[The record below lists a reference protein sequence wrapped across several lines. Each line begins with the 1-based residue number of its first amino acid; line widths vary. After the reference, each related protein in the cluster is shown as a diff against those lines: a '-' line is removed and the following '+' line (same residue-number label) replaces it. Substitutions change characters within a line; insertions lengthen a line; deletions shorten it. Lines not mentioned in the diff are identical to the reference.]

1 MEKGTALPKNI
12 RQIGEI
18 QGKEK
23 VCIEDYVM
31 TYIHKKEPQEEK
43 GFLGVFLGERRET
56 EEGTYVFI
64 RGILEMSFEDCQKKT
79 TEQARQEKQKEEE
92 IRAEEENVQDTKI
105 RAKEEHGKENEIAE
119 RKEAGIEEKKNRFEK
134 VGMVTHDGKEEGI
147 QQETQEM
154 PRGSREWFEKQKAEY
169 FPGWEIQGC
178 CVIGMYQ
185 PKQLEQLAEI
195 APEAGQIIYHLQEQ
209 EETLYWRDAEE
220 YRRLR
225 GYLVFYEQN
234 RNMQEYM
241 AEEFKDKSVEKE
253 SLPDQAI
260 RSFREKIREKGEKRT
275 GSMLRLA
282 SSFFVVTVL
291 IVGAIAVNRIDD
303 IRMGRNA
310 LKNDQ
315 EAVSGQIQQE
325 GERFSPANSGTD
337 GSSTATSGNVLGQP
351 GTGADAAGDILNVT
365 DSIQNTAAG
374 MQGLADNM
382 QNSAAGTQ
390 GVGDNMQNSAAG
402 TQGVSDN
409 MQNSAAGTQGVGD
422 NMQNSAA
429 GTQGVS
435 DNIQNLAAGTQGV
448 GDNMQNSA
456 AGTQGVGDNMQNSAA
471 GMQGV
476 GDNMQNSAAGTQG
489 VGDNMQNS
497 AAGTQGVSDNMQN
510 SAAGM
515 QDAAGNMAN
524 QAGNMQDSA
533 AVMQNSDAAQSGGQ
547 NSSGNG
553 TAQSSDGTA
562 GLQGS
567 GNLADAAGGQD
578 VSGAQS
584 SEGARD
590 TSGGSAS
597 GTNSSPVESG
607 ASGTAGTQSSTADGT
622 SDSPAASETSARAIH
637 ASYVIRQGDTL
648 ADICSRYYGS
658 MDRVEE
664 ICSVNHIADA
674 NMIMPGQKI
683 VLP

>member
-43 GFLGVFLGERRET
+43 GYLGVFLGERKET

-64 RGILEMSFEDCQKKT
+64 RGILEMSFADDQMKAAQRVRE
-79 TEQARQEKQKEEE
+79 EKRKEEMHTE
-92 IRAEEENVQDTKI
+92 AQDGKDGELRAQNDQEEKI
-105 RAKEEHGKENEIAE
+105 QVRDEHGKERETMDGNAVKAAQEN
-119 RKEAGIEEKKNRFEK
+119 KEEKKGKLEK
-134 VGMVTHDGKEEGI
+134 AEIEGKTLQEEGTPK
-147 QQETQEM
+147 ETEEV
-154 PRGSREWFEKQKAEY
+154 PLNSREWFEKQKEEY

-195 APEAGQIIYHLQEQ
+195 APEAGQLIYHLQEQ

-234 RNMQEYM
+234 RKMQEYM
-241 AEEFKDKSVEKE
+241 TEEFKDKSVEKE

-303 IRMGRNA
+303 IRAGRNA
-310 LKNDQ
+310 LKNGQ
-315 EAVSGQIQQE
+315 EALSGQVQQE
-325 GERFSPANSGTD
+325 GERLPASDPGAD
-337 GSSTATSGNVLGQP
+337 GGSTATSGNVLGQP
-351 GTGADAAGDILNVT
+351 GAGTDTAGDLLSVADT
-365 DSIQNTAAG
+365 IQNTAEGLQGTAGNMQNAAEG
-374 MQGLADNM
+374 MQGTAGNMQNAAEGVQGTVGNM
-382 QNSAAGTQ
+382 QNSAE
-390 GVGDNMQNSAAG
+390 
-402 TQGVSDN
+402 
-409 MQNSAAGTQGVGD
+409 
-422 NMQNSAA
+422 
-429 GTQGVS
+429 
-435 DNIQNLAAGTQGV
+435 
-448 GDNMQNSA
+448 
-456 AGTQGVGDNMQNSAA
+456 
-471 GMQGV
+471 
-476 GDNMQNSAAGTQG
+476 
-489 VGDNMQNS
+489 
-497 AAGTQGVSDNMQN
+497 
-510 SAAGM
+510 GM
-515 QDAAGNMAN
+515 QDATGNLTN
-524 QAGNMQDSA
+524 QADSMQGGAD
-533 AVMQNSDAAQSGGQ
+533 VLQNTDTAQSGGQ
-547 NSSGNG
+547 NLSGDGNTQSSGG
-553 TAQSSDGTA
+553 TGSIQGT
-562 GLQGS
+562 
-567 GNLADAAGGQD
+567 GNLAGAAGGQD
-578 VSGAQS
+578 VSGTQS
-584 SEGARD
+584 SESARD
-590 TSGGSAS
+590 TSIGSTS
-597 GTNSSPVESG
+597 GMNSSPVEGS
-607 ASGTAGTQSSTADGT
+607 AADTTGTQSSTTDGT
-622 SDSPAASETSARAIH
+622 SASPAASETSSRAIH
-637 ASYVIRQGDTL
+637 SSYVIRQGDTL

-658 MDRVEE
+658 LNRVEE

>member
-43 GFLGVFLGERRET
+43 GYLGVFLGERKET

-64 RGILEMSFEDCQKKT
+64 RGILEMSFADDQMKAAQRVRE
-79 TEQARQEKQKEEE
+79 EKRKEEMHTE
-92 IRAEEENVQDTKI
+92 AQDGKDGELRAQNDQEEKI
-105 RAKEEHGKENEIAE
+105 QVRDEHGKERETMDGNAVKAAQEN
-119 RKEAGIEEKKNRFEK
+119 KEEKKGKLEK
-134 VGMVTHDGKEEGI
+134 AEIEGKTLQEEGTPK
-147 QQETQEM
+147 ETEEV
-154 PRGSREWFEKQKAEY
+154 PLNSREWFEKQKEEY

-195 APEAGQIIYHLQEQ
+195 APEAGQLIYHLQEQ

-234 RNMQEYM
+234 RKMQEYM
-241 AEEFKDKSVEKE
+241 TEEFKDKSVEKE

-303 IRMGRNA
+303 IRAGRNA
-310 LKNDQ
+310 LKNGQ
-315 EAVSGQIQQE
+315 EALSGQVQQE
-325 GERFSPANSGTD
+325 GERLPASDPGAD
-337 GSSTATSGNVLGQP
+337 GGSTATSGNVLGQP
-351 GTGADAAGDILNVT
+351 GAGTDTAGDLLSVADTIQNTAEGLQGTAGNMQNAAEGMQGTAGNMQSAAAGMQNTAEGVQGAAGN
-365 DSIQNTAAG
+365 IQNTAAG
-374 MQGLADNM
+374 MQGNTGNVQNTAEGVQGTAGNM
-382 QNSAAGTQ
+382 QNSAE
-390 GVGDNMQNSAAG
+390 
-402 TQGVSDN
+402 
-409 MQNSAAGTQGVGD
+409 
-422 NMQNSAA
+422 
-429 GTQGVS
+429 
-435 DNIQNLAAGTQGV
+435 
-448 GDNMQNSA
+448 
-456 AGTQGVGDNMQNSAA
+456 
-471 GMQGV
+471 
-476 GDNMQNSAAGTQG
+476 
-489 VGDNMQNS
+489 
-497 AAGTQGVSDNMQN
+497 
-510 SAAGM
+510 GM
-515 QDAAGNMAN
+515 QDATGNLTN
-524 QAGNMQDSA
+524 QADSMQGGAD
-533 AVMQNSDAAQSGGQ
+533 VLQNTDTAQSGGQ
-547 NSSGNG
+547 NLSGDGNIQSSGG
-553 TAQSSDGTA
+553 TGSIQGT
-562 GLQGS
+562 
-567 GNLADAAGGQD
+567 GNLTGAAGGQD
-578 VSGAQS
+578 VSGTQS
-584 SEGARD
+584 SESARD
-590 TSGGSAS
+590 TSIDSTS
-597 GTNSSPVESG
+597 GMNSSPVEGS
-607 ASGTAGTQSSTADGT
+607 AADTAGTQSSTTDGT
-622 SDSPAASETSARAIH
+622 SAPPAASETSSRAIH
-637 ASYVIRQGDTL
+637 SSYVIRQGDTL

-658 MDRVEE
+658 LDRVEE

>member
-43 GFLGVFLGERRET
+43 GYLGVFLGERKET

-64 RGILEMSFEDCQKKT
+64 RGILEMSFADDQMKAAQRVRE
-79 TEQARQEKQKEEE
+79 EKRKEEMHTE
-92 IRAEEENVQDTKI
+92 AQDGKDGELRAQNDQEEKI
-105 RAKEEHGKENEIAE
+105 QVRDEHGKERETMDGNAVKAAQEN
-119 RKEAGIEEKKNRFEK
+119 KEEKKGKLEK
-134 VGMVTHDGKEEGI
+134 AEIEGKTLQEEGTPK
-147 QQETQEM
+147 ETEEV
-154 PRGSREWFEKQKAEY
+154 PLNSREWFEKQKEEY

-195 APEAGQIIYHLQEQ
+195 APEAGQLIYHLQEQ

-234 RNMQEYM
+234 RKMQEYM
-241 AEEFKDKSVEKE
+241 TEEFKDKSVEKE

-303 IRMGRNA
+303 IRAGRNA
-310 LKNDQ
+310 LKNGQ
-315 EAVSGQIQQE
+315 EALSGQVQQE
-325 GERFSPANSGTD
+325 GERLPASDPGAD
-337 GSSTATSGNVLGQP
+337 GGSTATSGNVLGQP
-351 GTGADAAGDILNVT
+351 GAGTDTAGDLLNVADT
-365 DSIQNTAAG
+365 IQNTAEGLQGTAGNMQNAAEG
-374 MQGLADNM
+374 MQGTAGNMQNAAEGIQGTAGNMQNAAEGVQGTVGNM
-382 QNSAAGTQ
+382 QNSAE
-390 GVGDNMQNSAAG
+390 
-402 TQGVSDN
+402 
-409 MQNSAAGTQGVGD
+409 
-422 NMQNSAA
+422 
-429 GTQGVS
+429 
-435 DNIQNLAAGTQGV
+435 
-448 GDNMQNSA
+448 
-456 AGTQGVGDNMQNSAA
+456 
-471 GMQGV
+471 
-476 GDNMQNSAAGTQG
+476 
-489 VGDNMQNS
+489 
-497 AAGTQGVSDNMQN
+497 
-510 SAAGM
+510 GM
-515 QDAAGNMAN
+515 QDATGNLTN
-524 QAGNMQDSA
+524 QADSMQGGAD
-533 AVMQNSDAAQSGGQ
+533 VLQNTDTAQSGGQ
-547 NSSGNG
+547 NLSGDGNTQSSGG
-553 TAQSSDGTA
+553 TGSIQGT
-562 GLQGS
+562 
-567 GNLADAAGGQD
+567 GNLAGAAGGQD
-578 VSGAQS
+578 VSGTQS
-584 SEGARD
+584 SESARD
-590 TSGGSAS
+590 TSIGSTS
-597 GTNSSPVESG
+597 GMNSSPVEGS
-607 ASGTAGTQSSTADGT
+607 AADTTGTQSSTTDGT
-622 SDSPAASETSARAIH
+622 SASPAASETSSRAIH
-637 ASYVIRQGDTL
+637 SSYVIRQGDTL

-658 MDRVEE
+658 LDRVEE

>member
-43 GFLGVFLGERRET
+43 GYLGVFLGERKET

-64 RGILEMSFEDCQKKT
+64 RGILEMSFADDQMKAAQRVRE
-79 TEQARQEKQKEEE
+79 EKRKEEMHTE
-92 IRAEEENVQDTKI
+92 AQDGKDGELRAQNDQEEKI
-105 RAKEEHGKENEIAE
+105 QVRDEHGKERETMDGNAVKAAQEN
-119 RKEAGIEEKKNRFEK
+119 KEEKKGKLEK
-134 VGMVTHDGKEEGI
+134 AEIEGKTLQEEGTPK
-147 QQETQEM
+147 ETEEV
-154 PRGSREWFEKQKAEY
+154 PLNSREWFEKQKEEY

-195 APEAGQIIYHLQEQ
+195 APEAGQLIYHLQEQ

-234 RNMQEYM
+234 RKMQEYM
-241 AEEFKDKSVEKE
+241 TEEFKDKSVEKE

-303 IRMGRNA
+303 IRAGRNA
-310 LKNDQ
+310 LKNGQ
-315 EAVSGQIQQE
+315 EALSGQVQQE
-325 GERFSPANSGTD
+325 GERLPASDPGAD
-337 GSSTATSGNVLGQP
+337 GGSTATSGNVLGQP
-351 GTGADAAGDILNVT
+351 GAGTDTAGDLLNVADT
-365 DSIQNTAAG
+365 IQNTAEGLQGTAGNMQNAAEG
-374 MQGLADNM
+374 MQGTAGNMQNAAEGIQGTAGNMQNAAEGVQGTVGNM
-382 QNSAAGTQ
+382 QNSAE
-390 GVGDNMQNSAAG
+390 
-402 TQGVSDN
+402 
-409 MQNSAAGTQGVGD
+409 
-422 NMQNSAA
+422 
-429 GTQGVS
+429 
-435 DNIQNLAAGTQGV
+435 
-448 GDNMQNSA
+448 
-456 AGTQGVGDNMQNSAA
+456 
-471 GMQGV
+471 
-476 GDNMQNSAAGTQG
+476 
-489 VGDNMQNS
+489 
-497 AAGTQGVSDNMQN
+497 
-510 SAAGM
+510 GM
-515 QDAAGNMAN
+515 QDATGNLTN
-524 QAGNMQDSA
+524 QADSMQGGAD
-533 AVMQNSDAAQSGGQ
+533 VLQNTDTAQSGGQ
-547 NSSGNG
+547 NLSGDGNTQSSGG
-553 TAQSSDGTA
+553 TGSIQGT
-562 GLQGS
+562 
-567 GNLADAAGGQD
+567 GNLAGAAGGQD
-578 VSGAQS
+578 VSGTQS
-584 SEGARD
+584 SESARD
-590 TSGGSAS
+590 TSIGSTS
-597 GTNSSPVESG
+597 GMNSSPVEGS
-607 ASGTAGTQSSTADGT
+607 AADTAGTQSSTTDGT
-622 SDSPAASETSARAIH
+622 SAPPAASETSSRAIH
-637 ASYVIRQGDTL
+637 SSYVIRQGDTL

-658 MDRVEE
+658 LDRVEE

>member
-43 GFLGVFLGERRET
+43 GYLGVFLGERKET

-64 RGILEMSFEDCQKKT
+64 RGILEMSFADDQMKAAQRVRE
-79 TEQARQEKQKEEE
+79 EKRKEEMHTE
-92 IRAEEENVQDTKI
+92 AQDGKDGELRAQNDQEEKI
-105 RAKEEHGKENEIAE
+105 QVRDEHGKERETMDGNAVKAAQEN
-119 RKEAGIEEKKNRFEK
+119 KEEKKGKLEK
-134 VGMVTHDGKEEGI
+134 AEIEGKTLQEEGTPK
-147 QQETQEM
+147 ETEEV
-154 PRGSREWFEKQKAEY
+154 PLNSREWFEKQKEEY

-195 APEAGQIIYHLQEQ
+195 APEAGQLIYHLQEQ

-234 RNMQEYM
+234 RKMQEYM
-241 AEEFKDKSVEKE
+241 TEEFKDKSVEKE

-303 IRMGRNA
+303 IRAGRNA
-310 LKNDQ
+310 LKNGQ
-315 EAVSGQIQQE
+315 EALSGQVQQE
-325 GERFSPANSGTD
+325 GERLPASDPGAD
-337 GSSTATSGNVLGQP
+337 GGSTATSGNVLGQP
-351 GTGADAAGDILNVT
+351 GAGTDTAGDLLSVADT
-365 DSIQNTAAG
+365 IQNTAEGLQGTAGNMQNAAEG
-374 MQGLADNM
+374 MQGTAGNMQNAAEGIQGTAGNMQNAAEGVQGTVGNM
-382 QNSAAGTQ
+382 QNSAE
-390 GVGDNMQNSAAG
+390 
-402 TQGVSDN
+402 
-409 MQNSAAGTQGVGD
+409 
-422 NMQNSAA
+422 
-429 GTQGVS
+429 
-435 DNIQNLAAGTQGV
+435 
-448 GDNMQNSA
+448 
-456 AGTQGVGDNMQNSAA
+456 
-471 GMQGV
+471 
-476 GDNMQNSAAGTQG
+476 
-489 VGDNMQNS
+489 
-497 AAGTQGVSDNMQN
+497 
-510 SAAGM
+510 GM
-515 QDAAGNMAN
+515 QDATGNLTN
-524 QAGNMQDSA
+524 QADSMQGGAD
-533 AVMQNSDAAQSGGQ
+533 VLQNTDTAQSGGQ
-547 NSSGNG
+547 NLSGDGNTQSSGG
-553 TAQSSDGTA
+553 TGSIQGT
-562 GLQGS
+562 
-567 GNLADAAGGQD
+567 GNLAGAAGGQD
-578 VSGAQS
+578 VSGTQS
-584 SEGARD
+584 SESARD
-590 TSGGSAS
+590 TSIGSTS
-597 GTNSSPVESG
+597 GMNSSPVEGS
-607 ASGTAGTQSSTADGT
+607 AADTTGTQSSTTDGT
-622 SDSPAASETSARAIH
+622 SASPAASETSSRAIH
-637 ASYVIRQGDTL
+637 SSYVIRQGDTL

-658 MDRVEE
+658 LNRVEE

>member
-43 GFLGVFLGERRET
+43 GYLGVFLGERKET

-64 RGILEMSFEDCQKKT
+64 RGILEMSFADDQMKAAQRVRE
-79 TEQARQEKQKEEE
+79 EKRKEEMHTE
-92 IRAEEENVQDTKI
+92 AQDGKDGELRAQNDQEEKI
-105 RAKEEHGKENEIAE
+105 QVRDEHGKERETMDGNAVKAAQEN
-119 RKEAGIEEKKNRFEK
+119 KEEKKGKLEK
-134 VGMVTHDGKEEGI
+134 AEIEGKTLQEEGTPK
-147 QQETQEM
+147 ETEEVTLN
-154 PRGSREWFEKQKAEY
+154 SREWFEKQKEEY

-195 APEAGQIIYHLQEQ
+195 APEAGQLIYHLQEQ

-234 RNMQEYM
+234 RKMQEYM
-241 AEEFKDKSVEKE
+241 TEEFKDKSVEKE

-303 IRMGRNA
+303 IRAGRNA
-310 LKNDQ
+310 LKNGQ
-315 EAVSGQIQQE
+315 EALSGQVQQE
-325 GERFSPANSGTD
+325 GERLPASDPGAD
-337 GSSTATSGNVLGQP
+337 GGSTATSGNVLGQP
-351 GTGADAAGDILNVT
+351 GAGTDTAGDLLNVADT
-365 DSIQNTAAG
+365 IQNTAEGLQGTAGNMQNAAEG
-374 MQGLADNM
+374 MQGTAGNMQNAAEGIQGTAGNMQNAAEGVQGTVGNM
-382 QNSAAGTQ
+382 QNSAE
-390 GVGDNMQNSAAG
+390 
-402 TQGVSDN
+402 
-409 MQNSAAGTQGVGD
+409 
-422 NMQNSAA
+422 
-429 GTQGVS
+429 
-435 DNIQNLAAGTQGV
+435 
-448 GDNMQNSA
+448 
-456 AGTQGVGDNMQNSAA
+456 
-471 GMQGV
+471 
-476 GDNMQNSAAGTQG
+476 
-489 VGDNMQNS
+489 
-497 AAGTQGVSDNMQN
+497 
-510 SAAGM
+510 GM
-515 QDAAGNMAN
+515 QDATGNLTN
-524 QAGNMQDSA
+524 QADSMQGGAD
-533 AVMQNSDAAQSGGQ
+533 VLQNTDTAQSGGQ
-547 NSSGNG
+547 NLSGDGNTQSSGG
-553 TAQSSDGTA
+553 TGSIQGT
-562 GLQGS
+562 
-567 GNLADAAGGQD
+567 GNLAGAAGGQD
-578 VSGAQS
+578 VSGTQS
-584 SEGARD
+584 SESARD
-590 TSGGSAS
+590 TSIGSTS
-597 GTNSSPVESG
+597 GMNSSPVEGS
-607 ASGTAGTQSSTADGT
+607 AADTTGTQSSTTDGT
-622 SDSPAASETSARAIH
+622 SASPAASETSSRAIH
-637 ASYVIRQGDTL
+637 SSYVIRQGDTL

-658 MDRVEE
+658 LDRVEE

>member
-1 MEKGTALPKNI
+1 MVRLCEYGKRSERSMEKGTALPKNI

-134 VGMVTHDGKEEGI
+134 AGMVTHDGKEEGI

-374 MQGLADNM
+374 TQGLADNM

-402 TQGVSDN
+402 T
-409 MQNSAAGTQGVGD
+409 
-422 NMQNSAA
+422 
-429 GTQGVS
+429 
-435 DNIQNLAAGTQGV
+435 
-448 GDNMQNSA
+448 
-456 AGTQGVGDNMQNSAA
+456 
-471 GMQGV
+471 
-476 GDNMQNSAAGTQG
+476 
-489 VGDNMQNS
+489 
-497 AAGTQGVSDNMQN
+497 
-510 SAAGM
+510 
-515 QDAAGNMAN
+515 
-524 QAGNMQDSA
+524 QDSA

>member
-43 GFLGVFLGERRET
+43 GYLGVFLGERKET

-64 RGILEMSFEDCQKKT
+64 RGILEMSFADDQMKAAQRVRE
-79 TEQARQEKQKEEE
+79 EKRKEEMHTE
-92 IRAEEENVQDTKI
+92 AQDGKDGELRAQNDQEEKI
-105 RAKEEHGKENEIAE
+105 QVRDEHGKERETMDGNAVKAAQEN
-119 RKEAGIEEKKNRFEK
+119 KEEKKGKLEK
-134 VGMVTHDGKEEGI
+134 AEIEGKTLQEEGTPK
-147 QQETQEM
+147 ETEEV
-154 PRGSREWFEKQKAEY
+154 PLNSREWFEKQKEEY

-195 APEAGQIIYHLQEQ
+195 APEAGQLIYHLQEQ

-234 RNMQEYM
+234 RKMQEYM
-241 AEEFKDKSVEKE
+241 TEEFKDKSVEKE

-303 IRMGRNA
+303 IRAGRNA
-310 LKNDQ
+310 LKNGQ
-315 EAVSGQIQQE
+315 EALSGQVQQE
-325 GERFSPANSGTD
+325 GERLPASDPGAD
-337 GSSTATSGNVLGQP
+337 GGSTATSGNVLGQP
-351 GTGADAAGDILNVT
+351 GAGTDTAGDLLNVADT
-365 DSIQNTAAG
+365 IQNTAEGLQGTAGNMQNAAEG
-374 MQGLADNM
+374 MQGTAGNMQNAAEGMQGTAGNMQNAAEGVQGTVGNM
-382 QNSAAGTQ
+382 QNSAE
-390 GVGDNMQNSAAG
+390 
-402 TQGVSDN
+402 
-409 MQNSAAGTQGVGD
+409 
-422 NMQNSAA
+422 
-429 GTQGVS
+429 
-435 DNIQNLAAGTQGV
+435 
-448 GDNMQNSA
+448 
-456 AGTQGVGDNMQNSAA
+456 
-471 GMQGV
+471 
-476 GDNMQNSAAGTQG
+476 
-489 VGDNMQNS
+489 
-497 AAGTQGVSDNMQN
+497 
-510 SAAGM
+510 GM
-515 QDAAGNMAN
+515 QDATGNLTN
-524 QAGNMQDSA
+524 QADSMQGGAD
-533 AVMQNSDAAQSGGQ
+533 VLQNTDTAQSGGQ
-547 NSSGNG
+547 NLSGDGNTQSSGG
-553 TAQSSDGTA
+553 TGSIQGT
-562 GLQGS
+562 
-567 GNLADAAGGQD
+567 GNLAGAAGGQD
-578 VSGAQS
+578 VSGTQS
-584 SEGARD
+584 SESARD
-590 TSGGSAS
+590 TSIGSTS
-597 GTNSSPVESG
+597 GMNSSPVEGS
-607 ASGTAGTQSSTADGT
+607 AADTTGTQSSTTDGT
-622 SDSPAASETSARAIH
+622 SASPAASETSSRAIH
-637 ASYVIRQGDTL
+637 SSYVIRQGDTL

-658 MDRVEE
+658 LDRVEE

>member
-43 GFLGVFLGERRET
+43 GYLGVFLGERKET

-64 RGILEMSFEDCQKKT
+64 RGILEMSFADDQMKAAQRVRE
-79 TEQARQEKQKEEE
+79 EKRKEEMHTE
-92 IRAEEENVQDTKI
+92 AQDGKDGELRAQNDQEEKI
-105 RAKEEHGKENEIAE
+105 QVRDEHGKERETMDGNAVKAAQEN
-119 RKEAGIEEKKNRFEK
+119 KEEKKGKLEK
-134 VGMVTHDGKEEGI
+134 AEIEGKTLQEEGTPK
-147 QQETQEM
+147 ETEEV
-154 PRGSREWFEKQKAEY
+154 PLNSREWFEKQKEEY

-195 APEAGQIIYHLQEQ
+195 APEAGQLIYHLQEQ

-234 RNMQEYM
+234 RKMQEYM
-241 AEEFKDKSVEKE
+241 TEEFKDKSVEKE

-303 IRMGRNA
+303 IRAGRNA
-310 LKNDQ
+310 LKNGQ
-315 EAVSGQIQQE
+315 EALSGQVQQE
-325 GERFSPANSGTD
+325 GERLPASDPGAD
-337 GSSTATSGNVLGQP
+337 GGSTATSGNVLGQP
-351 GTGADAAGDILNVT
+351 GAGTDTAGDLLNVADT
-365 DSIQNTAAG
+365 IQNTAEGLQGTAGNMQNAAEG
-374 MQGLADNM
+374 MQGTAGNMQNAAEGVQGTVGNM
-382 QNSAAGTQ
+382 QNSAE
-390 GVGDNMQNSAAG
+390 
-402 TQGVSDN
+402 
-409 MQNSAAGTQGVGD
+409 
-422 NMQNSAA
+422 
-429 GTQGVS
+429 
-435 DNIQNLAAGTQGV
+435 
-448 GDNMQNSA
+448 
-456 AGTQGVGDNMQNSAA
+456 
-471 GMQGV
+471 
-476 GDNMQNSAAGTQG
+476 
-489 VGDNMQNS
+489 
-497 AAGTQGVSDNMQN
+497 
-510 SAAGM
+510 GM
-515 QDAAGNMAN
+515 QDATGNLTN
-524 QAGNMQDSA
+524 QADSMQGGAD
-533 AVMQNSDAAQSGGQ
+533 VLQNTDTAQSGGQ
-547 NSSGNG
+547 NLSGDGNTQSSGG
-553 TAQSSDGTA
+553 TGSIQGT
-562 GLQGS
+562 
-567 GNLADAAGGQD
+567 GNLAGAAGGQD
-578 VSGAQS
+578 VSGTQS
-584 SEGARD
+584 SESARD
-590 TSGGSAS
+590 TSIGSTS
-597 GTNSSPVESG
+597 GMNSSPVEGS
-607 ASGTAGTQSSTADGT
+607 AADTTGTQSSTTDGT
-622 SDSPAASETSARAIH
+622 SASPAASETSSRAIH
-637 ASYVIRQGDTL
+637 SSYVIRQGDTL

-658 MDRVEE
+658 LDRVEE

>member
-105 RAKEEHGKENEIAE
+105 RAKEEHGKESEIAE

-134 VGMVTHDGKEEGI
+134 AGMVTHDGKEEGI
-147 QQETQEM
+147 QQETEEM

-374 MQGLADNM
+374 TQGLADNM

-409 MQNSAAGTQGVGD
+409 MQNSAAGTQGVSD

-429 GTQGVS
+429 GMQGVG
-435 DNIQNLAAGTQGV
+435 DNIQNSAAGTQGV

-471 GMQGV
+471 G
-476 GDNMQNSAAGTQG
+476 T
-489 VGDNMQNS
+489 
-497 AAGTQGVSDNMQN
+497 
-510 SAAGM
+510 
-515 QDAAGNMAN
+515 
-524 QAGNMQDSA
+524 QDSA

>member
-43 GFLGVFLGERRET
+43 GYLGVFLGERKET

-64 RGILEMSFEDCQKKT
+64 RGILEMSFADDQMKAAQRVRE
-79 TEQARQEKQKEEE
+79 EKRKEEMHTE
-92 IRAEEENVQDTKI
+92 AQDGKDGELRAQNDQEEKI
-105 RAKEEHGKENEIAE
+105 QVRDEHGKERETMDGNAVKAAQEN
-119 RKEAGIEEKKNRFEK
+119 KEEKKGKLEK
-134 VGMVTHDGKEEGI
+134 AEIEGKTLQEEGTPK
-147 QQETQEM
+147 ETEEV
-154 PRGSREWFEKQKAEY
+154 PLNSREWFEKQKEEY

-195 APEAGQIIYHLQEQ
+195 APEAGQLIYHLQEQ

-234 RNMQEYM
+234 RKMQEYM
-241 AEEFKDKSVEKE
+241 TEEFKDKSVEKE

-303 IRMGRNA
+303 IRAGRNA
-310 LKNDQ
+310 LKNGQ
-315 EAVSGQIQQE
+315 EALSGQVQQE
-325 GERFSPANSGTD
+325 GERLPASDPGAD
-337 GSSTATSGNVLGQP
+337 GGSTATSGNVLGQP
-351 GTGADAAGDILNVT
+351 GAGTDTAGDLLSVADT
-365 DSIQNTAAG
+365 IQNTAEGLQGTAG
-374 MQGLADNM
+374 NMQNAAEGVQGTVGNM
-382 QNSAAGTQ
+382 QNSAE
-390 GVGDNMQNSAAG
+390 
-402 TQGVSDN
+402 
-409 MQNSAAGTQGVGD
+409 
-422 NMQNSAA
+422 
-429 GTQGVS
+429 
-435 DNIQNLAAGTQGV
+435 
-448 GDNMQNSA
+448 
-456 AGTQGVGDNMQNSAA
+456 
-471 GMQGV
+471 
-476 GDNMQNSAAGTQG
+476 
-489 VGDNMQNS
+489 
-497 AAGTQGVSDNMQN
+497 
-510 SAAGM
+510 GM
-515 QDAAGNMAN
+515 QDATGNLTN
-524 QAGNMQDSA
+524 QADSMQGGAD
-533 AVMQNSDAAQSGGQ
+533 VLQNTDTAQSGGQ
-547 NSSGNG
+547 NLSGDGNTQSSGG
-553 TAQSSDGTA
+553 TGSIQGT
-562 GLQGS
+562 
-567 GNLADAAGGQD
+567 GNLAGAAGGQD
-578 VSGAQS
+578 VSGTQS
-584 SEGARD
+584 SESARD
-590 TSGGSAS
+590 TSIGSTS
-597 GTNSSPVESG
+597 GMNSSPVEGS
-607 ASGTAGTQSSTADGT
+607 AADTTGTQSSTTDGT
-622 SDSPAASETSARAIH
+622 SASPAASETSSRAIH
-637 ASYVIRQGDTL
+637 SSYVIRQGDTL

-658 MDRVEE
+658 LDRVEE